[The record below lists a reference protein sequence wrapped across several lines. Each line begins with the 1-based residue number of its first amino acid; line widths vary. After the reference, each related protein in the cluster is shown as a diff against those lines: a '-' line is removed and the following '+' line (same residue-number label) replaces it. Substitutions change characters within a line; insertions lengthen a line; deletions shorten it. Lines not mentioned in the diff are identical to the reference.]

1 MIKKWRE
8 FIIKNRQLEI
18 ILFLN
23 ERKKTTIKELAE
35 KFEVSKRTIMR
46 DINVISNLGVP
57 IDTQPGFQGG
67 VSIPSSYKFQQG
79 FFTPNEIEELV
90 MAIHIADR
98 IGQRNEKSRILKKME
113 LLVPELTLLK
123 ERDFTDYLQIELFDE
138 PIYSDNSIFKNINRA
153 LDEECY
159 LRLQTSTENYYVA
172 PLSYALQTSGLYRYA
187 SDGKEKLSLPLSD
200 ILYCE
205 VTEQSFNRE
214 EYIKFISD

>member
-1 MIKKWRE
+1 
-8 FIIKNRQLEI
+8 
-18 ILFLN
+18 
-23 ERKKTTIKELAE
+23 
-35 KFEVSKRTIMR
+35 MR

-67 VSIPSSYKFQQG
+67 VSIPGSYKFKQG
-79 FFTPNEIEELV
+79 FFTPNEIEDLV

-98 IGQRNEKSRILKKME
+98 IGQRNEKSSILKKME

-123 ERDFTDYLQIELFDE
+123 EQDFTDYLQIELFDE
-138 PIYSDNSIFKNINRA
+138 PIYSENSIFQDINRA

-172 PLSYALQTSGLYRYA
+172 PLSYALRVSGLYLYA
-187 SDGKEKLSLPLSD
+187 SDGKEKLSFLLSD